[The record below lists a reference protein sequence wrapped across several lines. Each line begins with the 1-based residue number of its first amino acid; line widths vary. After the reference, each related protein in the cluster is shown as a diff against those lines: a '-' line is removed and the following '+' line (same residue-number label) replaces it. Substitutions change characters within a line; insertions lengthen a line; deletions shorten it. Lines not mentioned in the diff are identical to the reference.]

1 MPVKHFESVDNLG
14 LQSRPRR
21 HYRDESTPRE
31 ENRQRD
37 WRFWRFLQTGEASR
51 WLSSLYSAMVRD
63 SREAQVEP
71 TATPQI
77 VTWEP
82 HGTRTGLY

>member
-51 WLSSLYSAMVRD
+51 WLSSLYNCHLGAARNKDRLVL
-63 SREAQVEP
+63 
-71 TATPQI
+71 T
-77 VTWEP
+77 VTGAVPLEQLEGKLIP
-82 HGTRTGLY
+82 